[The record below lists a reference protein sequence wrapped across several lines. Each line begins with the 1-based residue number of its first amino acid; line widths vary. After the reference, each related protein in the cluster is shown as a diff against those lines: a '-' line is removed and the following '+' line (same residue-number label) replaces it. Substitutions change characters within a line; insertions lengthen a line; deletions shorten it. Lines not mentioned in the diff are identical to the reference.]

1 MDNYL
6 QPFGLLFST
15 IFCAIIA
22 FRIKNIHVNNYQ
34 LYNSLKV
41 HFNKDDIKIMKIE
54 RLTFK
59 EKIRYGVVPIDIFR
73 LYNYYFGVFTGK
85 LDFNRKV
92 SIKDVDGQIGTSY
105 LSITFKNKQTFQ
117 VKEYDFYLI

>member
-1 MDNYL
+1 MGNNL
-6 QPFGLLFST
+6 QPFGLLFSV

-22 FRIKNIHVNNYQ
+22 FRIKNIYVNKDE
-34 LYNSLKV
+34 LHNSLKV
-41 HFNKDDIKIMKIE
+41 HFDKDDIKIIQIE

-59 EKIRYGVVPIDIFR
+59 EKIRYGVTPIDIFR

-92 SIKDVDGQIGTSY
+92 SVKDIDGQIGTSY
-105 LSITFKNKQTFQ
+105 LSITFKNKQTYQ